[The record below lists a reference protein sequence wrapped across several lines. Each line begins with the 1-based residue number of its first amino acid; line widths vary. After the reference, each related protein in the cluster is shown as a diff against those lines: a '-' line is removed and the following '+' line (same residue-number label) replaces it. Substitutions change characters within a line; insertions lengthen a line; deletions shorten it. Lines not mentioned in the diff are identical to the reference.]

1 MDVNLAEVKDHIQKF
16 IYKLI
21 EINDWAFFGCHV
33 AELAPDPPVPSPQV
47 LVTQFTQCFGKHFE
61 DLIEFTTT
69 PTKGPHACGTLKATL
84 KTPIQFFLGNSG
96 IQLYMPPAVEFW
108 YLINRGLLDN
118 AIKLDTFD
126 RLGIVLANGRHRGGR
141 NIILSADRIDLRLS
155 DENEDVLT
163 VNVVS

>member
-33 AELAPDPPVPSPQV
+33 ADLAVGQPAPVPQV
-47 LVTQFTQCFGKHFE
+47 LVGQFTWCFGEDFE
-61 DLIEFTTT
+61 DLTEFAAI
-69 PTKGPHACGTLKATL
+69 PAKGPHACGTLKATL

-96 IQLYMPPAVEFW
+96 IQLYMPPMVEFW
-108 YLINRGLLDN
+108 YLINRGCHDN

-126 RLGIVLANGRHRGGR
+126 RLGIVLANGRHRGVR
-141 NIILSADRIDLRLS
+141 NMIISADRIDLRLS

>member
-21 EINDWAFFGCHV
+21 DINDWAFFGCHV
-33 AELAPDPPVPSPQV
+33 SEFAPEPPGPIPQV
-47 LVTQFTQCFGKHFE
+47 FVTQFTQCFGKHFE
-61 DLIEFTTT
+61 GLIEFGTT
-69 PTKGPHACGTLKATL
+69 PIKGPHACGTLRATL
-84 KTPIQFFLGNSG
+84 KTPIQFFLGDSG
-96 IQLYMPPAVEFW
+96 IQLYIPTSIEFW

-126 RLGIVLANGRHRGGR
+126 RLGIVMANGRHRGVR
-141 NIILSADRIDLRLS
+141 NVILSADRIDLRLS